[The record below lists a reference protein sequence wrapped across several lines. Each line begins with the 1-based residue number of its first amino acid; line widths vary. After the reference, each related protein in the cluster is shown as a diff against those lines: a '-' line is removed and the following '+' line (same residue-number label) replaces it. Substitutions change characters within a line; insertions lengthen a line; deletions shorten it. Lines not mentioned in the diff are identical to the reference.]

1 MKSLAILPALAVPYG
16 MHAGVG
22 VASVAEPAPPMPSV
36 AASLAEIK
44 PSVPAT
50 VAAEQF
56 FRAMMEYAEG
66 QEMLLR
72 HVCASYDRLAP
83 DHRWPALS
91 TKALSQALV
100 KHGCR
105 RGQRN
110 TRRTD
115 GKRLTTIQFPEAAC

>member
-1 MKSLAILPALAVPYG
+1 MKSLAIIPALAVPYG
-16 MHAGVG
+16 AHAAVEM
-22 VASVAEPAPPMPSV
+22 ASVAKPEPPMGGV

-44 PSVPAT
+44 PALSASA
-50 VAAEQF
+50 AAEQF

-110 TRRTD
+110 TRSTD
-115 GKRLTTIQFPEAAC
+115 GKRLTTILFPEASC